1 MDSTKNDKKTET
13 QEEPKGLEERFA
25 AIEDV
30 LDRMEDTDVTLEES
44 FALYKRGLEE
54 LAAAG
59 TMLDEIEKAMLV
71 ITESGELEEF

>member
-71 ITESGELEEF
+71 ITENGELEEF